1 MMIIIMIII
10 IIIIIMEWAYYPIAD
25 QCHASP
31 TSLSLSLSLPEYSL
45 E

>member
-1 MMIIIMIII
+1 MMMMIMIIII

-31 TSLSLSLSLPEYSL
+31 TAPSLSLAEYSL

>member
-1 MMIIIMIII
+1 MTLIIII

-31 TSLSLSLSLPEYSL
+31 TALPVSLPKYSL
-45 E
+45 K